1 MDTPLGNG
9 LFVFVLGL
17 LVIFLGMLVIVFSV
31 TICGKII
38 NKPIKIKKEEVKVET
53 KLESA
58 PAPIESDEFPDHI
71 KAAIV
76 AVISE
81 YYFDRKSTCDFKVKK
96 IKRI

>member
-9 LFVFVLGL
+9 LFVFILGVL
-17 LVIFLGMLVIVFSV
+17 VVFLGMLIIVLSV
-31 TICGKII
+31 TICGKIM
-38 NKPIKIKKEEVKVET
+38 NKPTEEKKEEVKVEVAS
-53 KLESA
+53 E
-58 PAPIESDEFPDHI
+58 PAPIQNEEIPDHI

-76 AVISE
+76 AVISA